1 MFDLVSSFTITKQRS
16 NIKQRI
22 VEHPRE
28 QKPPSMRVDQTKAMQ
43 ATSKIT
49 MPSRQFKATAAFVKR
64 RFIFVSVTKFC
75 VAVTLMLAPSLH
87 D

>member
-1 MFDLVSSFTITKQRS
+1 
-16 NIKQRI
+16 
-22 VEHPRE
+22 
-28 QKPPSMRVDQTKAMQ
+28 MRVDQTKAMQ

-49 MPSRQFKATAAFVKR
+49 MPGRQFKATAALVKR

-87 D
+87 DCDR